1 MLQIAKMIIPPY
13 IKSLTLEDLAS
24 LCDEPRRN
32 KPGSNE
38 VRAIL
43 AFDKERGF
51 FLYAQDEDVIYV
63 IQDDKGKPVLFRTI
77 EQAID
82 ELKEIP
88 YLSPDVCLEISLSKH
103 S

>member
-1 MLQIAKMIIPPY
+1 MMIIPSY
-13 IKSLTLEDLAS
+13 IKSLTLEDLAN

-43 AFDKERGF
+43 AFDKDRGF
-51 FLYAQDEDVIYV
+51 FLHAQDDEVIYV
-63 IQDDKGKPVLFRTI
+63 IQDDKGKQVLFRTI
-77 EQAID
+77 EQAIE
-82 ELKEIP
+82 ELQEIP
-88 YLSPDVCLEISLSKH
+88 YLSPDVCLKISLSKH